1 LTLDTTTLTSFN
13 RLFPKFIDKFET
25 LSVDQQQTVTDK
37 INSLVDAINSMYS
50 INNQIIK
57 QWNDVMQ
64 WALNDGLQQNVQ
76 NSFNSAVSAGTFDTL
91 FNTVMGDKTTLLT
104 ADKDTVVHA
113 INDLVNIVGAL
124 TSLTTSDKTSIVNA
138 INALVTSD
146 SGKLTKSQAD
156 GYYSA
161 IGALTKA
168 LADTYYTPIAK
179 GIQAQG
185 QKMEIVTLTFTPSG
199 SGASVASNSPAFVNT
214 YTSIKA
220 VVPCQHGGTVPSYG
234 NALDHPYITALTT
247 TGFTATLTANGGN
260 IAAGTFTMAFLV
272 IGV

>member
-1 LTLDTTTLTSFN
+1 
-13 RLFPKFIDKFET
+13 
-25 LSVDQQQTVTDK
+25 
-37 INSLVDAINSMYS
+37 
-50 INNQIIK
+50 
-57 QWNDVMQ
+57 MQ
-64 WALNDGLQQNVQ
+64 WVMTDGLTGDVQ
-76 NSFNSAVSAGTFDTL
+76 TAFNNAVADGTLNTL

-113 INDLVNIVGAL
+113 INDLVNIIGGL
-124 TSLTTSDKTSIVNA
+124 NGLTTSDKTSVVNA

-199 SGASVASNSPAFVNT
+199 SGTSVASNSPAFVNT